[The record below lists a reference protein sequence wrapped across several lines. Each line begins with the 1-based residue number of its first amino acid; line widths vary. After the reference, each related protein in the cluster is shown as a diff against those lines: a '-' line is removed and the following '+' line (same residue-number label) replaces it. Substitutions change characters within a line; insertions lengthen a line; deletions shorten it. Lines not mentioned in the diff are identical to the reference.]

1 MFGREKR
8 RNRQQA
14 PSDQLA
20 EYVLGYVRDD
30 DGRARVEDY
39 LAALAAATGEAA
51 ILASGL
57 LDIERNDLTPGSGV
71 FGDAI
76 NAVLSGDVTEAPSV
90 VGQAPLSVVGLLV
103 SELVPDVTPISTFD
117 VIPEVYAQVAAA
129 AGSLPF
135 GEVAVSVGA
144 DHQPFQPPLRSALE
158 LRTAIEFLAR
168 EEGIPD
174 AERYRL
180 CTAALA
186 AAIRQTAGVLDP
198 AVAVRLS
205 LEICFGVAKLV
216 PVPRPE

>member
-1 MFGREKR
+1 VFGREKR

-129 AGSLPF
+129 
-135 GEVAVSVGA
+135 VSVGA